1 MNGAITT
8 FEKASGYRYRIE
20 VSPDEVHWKTLADR
34 TAANTT
40 AATDY
45 THTDTPVAGRF
56 VRLTVTG
63 SSWNGGS
70 IYDFQVYGTPRTVTD
85 HTAPT
90 APGQP
95 TVKPLLPGLVDVSW
109 PAATDD
115 TGVTSYV
122 VYQDGKRI
130 AVTDATTLRVPGL
143 TADTSYSFTV
153 VARDEALNASTPSK
167 AAVVTTPADDD
178 LALNR
183 TATASSESDGHAPAN
198 AVDGDLSTRWA
209 QGLGLPDPSWL
220 QVDLG
225 KDTAVSAGHHHLR
238 ADERLQVPPG
248 VLDRRPEL
256 VDVRGPHR
264 REHHRADRLRL
275 RRHPRHRALS
285 APDRHR
291 FQRQRRQRLRAP
303 GVRRLLSNV
312 AAEHVASEHVT
323 SEPKPFSLQ
332 KTKARMK
339 ITHVEVHRIDVPA
352 ASPPFR
358 WRDGLSG
365 SAPAGD
371 GAVLRIGTDEGVEG
385 VAVFARPGAHSTL
398 RDLVDRVFRAEL
410 LGADPFQREWLWHR
424 VWELDRIHE
433 LPLPTLGL
441 IDIAL
446 WDLAGR
452 YHGEPVWRLLG
463 GFRDAIPAY
472 ASTST
477 FSSTAEFLDV
487 ADQCLALGYR
497 GIKLHA
503 WGDARRDADLCL
515 ALRAHVG
522 PDVP

>member
-1 MNGAITT
+1 
-8 FEKASGYRYRIE
+8 
-20 VSPDEVHWKTLADR
+20 
-34 TAANTT
+34 
-40 AATDY
+40 
-45 THTDTPVAGRF
+45 
-56 VRLTVTG
+56 
-63 SSWNGGS
+63 
-70 IYDFQVYGTPRTVTD
+70 
-85 HTAPT
+85 
-90 APGQP
+90 
-95 TVKPLLPGLVDVSW
+95 
-109 PAATDD
+109 
-115 TGVTSYV
+115 
-122 VYQDGKRI
+122 
-130 AVTDATTLRVPGL
+130 
-143 TADTSYSFTV
+143 
-153 VARDEALNASTPSK
+153 
-167 AAVVTTPADDD
+167 
-178 LALNR
+178 
-183 TATASSESDGHAPAN
+183 
-198 AVDGDLSTRWA
+198 
-209 QGLGLPDPSWL
+209 
-220 QVDLG
+220 
-225 KDTAVSAGHHHLR
+225 
-238 ADERLQVPPG
+238 
-248 VLDRRPEL
+248 
-256 VDVRGPHR
+256 
-264 REHHRADRLRL
+264 
-275 RRHPRHRALS
+275 
-285 APDRHR
+285 
-291 FQRQRRQRLRAP
+291 
-303 GVRRLLSNV
+303 
-312 AAEHVASEHVT
+312 
-323 SEPKPFSLQ
+323 
-332 KTKARMK
+332 MK

-398 RDLVDRVFRAEL
+398 RDLVDRVFRTEL

-522 PDVP
+522 PDVPLMYDGSAGFDLPDAIRLGRALSEADYLWYEEPIREFSISAYQRLAETVDVPLLVAETSDGAHMNAADFIRSGAATFGVRAGTTLRGGITGAMRTAHLADAYRLRAEVHGSDIPNHHLCMAISNTTYYESLVTSVNVVRERHVDAQGLVHAPVGPGIALPLDFGYGDDLLPYVEQPH